1 MGIFR
6 KKKAAVLEESV
17 IAAEKDDIKENDAA
31 VKQMAKYQKKQ
42 VQSVMEEDLKMTQDI
57 QRIHKEFDS
66 IVGNMDTLD
75 DSVNNFKNN
84 FHNLLVDLIS
94 QKYLHYKEVSKVH
107 SLQLYQKSF
116 VHYKNLFL
124 QSLQDLFFQKKI
136 TNY

>member
-57 QRIHKEFDS
+57 QRIHKEFHRGLGALIPQTGFHQNGVQRIGTGRICMVDQISLIAFQLLADDIIPS
-66 IVGNMDTLD
+66 IGR
-75 DSVNNFKNN
+75 
-84 FHNLLVDLIS
+84 LLLRNQQRNKLPIGM
-94 QKYLHYKEVSKVH
+94 
-107 SLQLYQKSF
+107 QLMQR
-116 VHYKNLFL
+116 
-124 QSLQDLFFQKKI
+124 
-136 TNY
+136 